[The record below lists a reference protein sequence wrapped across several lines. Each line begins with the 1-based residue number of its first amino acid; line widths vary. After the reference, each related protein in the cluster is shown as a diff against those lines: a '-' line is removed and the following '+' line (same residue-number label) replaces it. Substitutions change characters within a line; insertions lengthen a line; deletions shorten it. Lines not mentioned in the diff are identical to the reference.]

1 MVLFVNTARASIVDT
16 EALIGELL
24 KNRFNAVIDVFD
36 EEPLPADSP
45 LIGLPNV
52 LLQPHRG
59 GPTTDRWE
67 IVTLNLIEDTLRVF
81 AGEKARLEI
90 KKEYAMAMTQ

>member
-1 MVLFVNTARASIVDT
+1 MVGLFVNTARASIVDT

-52 LLQPHRG
+52 LLQPPIGG

-67 IVTLNLIEDTLRVF
+67 IVTLNLIEDTLRVLPERRP
-81 AGEKARLEI
+81 GWR
-90 KKEYAMAMTQ
+90 